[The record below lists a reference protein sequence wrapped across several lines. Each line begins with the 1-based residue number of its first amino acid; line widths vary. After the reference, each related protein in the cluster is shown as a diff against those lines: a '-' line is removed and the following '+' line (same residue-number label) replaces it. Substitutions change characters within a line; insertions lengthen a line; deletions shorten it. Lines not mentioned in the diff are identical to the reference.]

1 MPSLPTTSKCTT
13 GAPMTVS
20 SYLVGWASSLF
31 MQTSGR
37 GRTNRLA
44 HQPTDRAGDDCL
56 PTLGTSLSAPQ
67 RWTRL
72 ARARGAGRRV
82 RDVVLHAKGRR
93 RQGRALARSRSRGY
107 RGGSARPLS
116 LSRVMDAA
124 PATKAGSAQS
134 ATDQVRAL
142 AASSPHRRPGAS
154 AEPTA
159 RAAPPNQ
166 LDGAAYFRTSWPSQ
180 RLKLSS
186 PLRYDAQVLLTD
198 TSLNVVANV
207 SSTAGVKTV
216 ASTLVWAYCTPSL
229 VKACTRLTRLP
240 AEVVAAGTVGD
251 LSLIHISEPT
261 RLLSI
266 SYAVFCL
273 KKKKN

>member
-56 PTLGTSLSAPQ
+56 PTPGTPLSAPQ

-72 ARARGAGRRV
+72 ARAHGAGRRV

-142 AASSPHRRPGAS
+142 AASSPCLLYTS
-154 AEPTA
+154 D
-159 RAAPPNQ
+159 AA
-166 LDGAAYFRTSWPSQ
+166 DEEDSV
-180 RLKLSS
+180 
-186 PLRYDAQVLLTD
+186 D
-198 TSLNVVANV
+198 
-207 SSTAGVKTV
+207 
-216 ASTLVWAYCTPSL
+216 
-229 VKACTRLTRLP
+229 
-240 AEVVAAGTVGD
+240 
-251 LSLIHISEPT
+251 
-261 RLLSI
+261 
-266 SYAVFCL
+266 
-273 KKKKN
+273 